1 LDLFA
6 DVIGA
11 NNRGMSDPS
20 QVQSLDPVI
29 LRVATEDDFP
39 KLLRLAALD
48 SATPPP
54 PPLLVAEVA
63 GELLVAV
70 SMADGR
76 AIADP
81 FTHTEAL
88 VALARLRAARG

>member
-1 LDLFA
+1 
-6 DVIGA
+6 
-11 NNRGMSDPS
+11 MSDPS
-20 QVQSLDPVI
+20 QVQSLDPVV

-39 KLLRLAALD
+39 RLLRLAALD

-81 FTHTEAL
+81 FTRTETL
-88 VALARLRAARG
+88 VALARLRAARGDEP

>member
-1 LDLFA
+1 M
-6 DVIGA
+6 GT
-11 NNRGMSDPS
+11 NNRGMSYLS
-20 QVQSLDPVI
+20 QVQSLDPVV

-39 KLLRLAALD
+39 RLLRLAALD
-48 SATPPP
+48 SATTPP

-81 FTHTEAL
+81 FTRTETL
-88 VALARLRAARG
+88 VALARLRAARGDES